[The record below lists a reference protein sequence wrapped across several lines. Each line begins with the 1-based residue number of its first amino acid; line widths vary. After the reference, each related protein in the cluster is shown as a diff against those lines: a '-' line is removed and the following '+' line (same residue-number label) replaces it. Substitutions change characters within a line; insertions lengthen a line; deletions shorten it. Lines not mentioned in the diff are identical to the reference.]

1 MVDGVVA
8 AVAAAV
14 VGDDDDDR
22 LVEKIQGCG
31 KS

>member
-1 MVDGVVA
+1 VVDGVVA